1 MDQRFPRGAS
11 PAAKAAP
18 HPRVGLNEFLSHP
31 IRLSLVAALASVEE
45 ADFASLRDF
54 LQISDSALSRRASQ
68 LEEAKLVTIRKG
80 YVGKRPRTWLSL
92 TPAGREAWTSH
103 LAAIKAIAKG
113 LPPSV

>member
-1 MDQRFPRGAS
+1 MSSRGAS
-11 PAAKAAP
+11 AKAAV
-18 HPRVGLNEFLSHP
+18 HPRAGLNEQLAHP
-31 IRLSLVAALASVEE
+31 IRLSLVAALSSVDE

-68 LEEAKLVTIRKG
+68 LEDAGLVAIRKG

-92 TPAGREAWTSH
+92 TSAGRQAWKAH

-113 LPPSV
+113 LPKS

>member
-1 MDQRFPRGAS
+1 MSPRGAS

-18 HPRVGLNEFLSHP
+18 HPRVGLNEFCRTRSA
-31 IRLSLVAALASVEE
+31 LSLVAALASVEE

-68 LEEAKLVTIRKG
+68 LEEAKLVTIRRG
-80 YVGKRPRTWLSL
+80 MGKRPRTWLSL